1 MEIPLPDK
9 QPLLSFLQ
17 NIIRIPSPSTKE
29 RGVVERVA
37 EEMKRVGFAE
47 VFIDEVGNVV
57 GRVGSRGGKKLLYDA
72 HTDTVGIGDP
82 SAWSRDP
89 YGAEIEE
96 GVLYGRGTADNKGAL
111 AAMIYGGKSLIDADL
126 DLAGD
131 LYVVG
136 TVQEEDCEGYAVG
149 FLCRELKPHAVLLGE
164 PTYLQISRGQRGRI
178 MLVVTTHGR
187 SCHAS
192 APELG
197 SNAIYAMNKVVARVE
212 ALNSKLAQHPFLG
225 PGSIAVTRIEGEGAS
240 LNVVPDTC
248 RSYLDRRLIWGEDE
262 ELALA
267 QVREII
273 QEDGVEAQVET
284 MVYEARSHTGYPCR
298 QKKYFPAWLLE
309 EEHPLVQLGARAVK
323 KALGYEPQI
332 IGWRFSTDGVATK
345 GELGIPTIG
354 FGPGEEAQAHSPDEH
369 IPVVDVVK
377 AARVYAQFALDF
389 LGTNV

>member
-1 MEIPLPDK
+1 LEIPPPDK
-9 QPLLSFLQ
+9 EPLLSFLQ
-17 NIIRIPSPSTKE
+17 DIIRIPSPSTKE

-37 EEMKRVGFAE
+37 EEMRRVGFAE

-57 GRVGSRGGKKLLYDA
+57 GRIGSGGGKRLLYDA
-72 HTDTVGIGDP
+72 HTDTVGIGNP
-82 SAWSRDP
+82 AAWSRDP
-89 YGAEIEE
+89 YGAEIEG

-111 AAMIYGGKSLIDADL
+111 AAMIYGAKSLIDTDL

-149 FLCRELKPHAVLLGE
+149 LFCRKLKPHAVLLGE
-164 PTYLQISRGQRGRI
+164 PTNLQIARGQRGRI
-178 MLVVTTHGR
+178 MLIVTTHGR

-192 APELG
+192 TPELG
-197 SNAIYAMNKVVARVE
+197 VNAIYAMNKVVARVE
-212 ALNSKLAQHPFLG
+212 ALNSNLAQHPFLG

-248 RSYLDRRLIWGEDE
+248 RAYLDRRLTWGEDE
-262 ELALA
+262 ELALT
-267 QVREII
+267 QLREII
-273 QEDGVEAQVET
+273 HEEGVEAQVET
-284 MVYEARSHTGYPCR
+284 LVYESRSHTGYPCR

-309 EEHPLVQLGARAVK
+309 EEHPLVQMGAWTVK
-323 KALGYEPQI
+323 RTLGYEPQV

-354 FGPGEEAQAHSPDEH
+354 FGPGEESHCHTTEDQVKVEDL
-369 IPVVDVVK
+369 VK
-377 AARVYAQFALDF
+377 AARVYAQLALEF
-389 LGTNV
+389 LGI

>member
-1 MEIPLPDK
+1 MEIPLPNK
-9 QPLLSFLQ
+9 EPLLSFFQ
-17 NIIRIPSPSTKE
+17 DIVRIPSPSTKE
-29 RGVVERVA
+29 REVVERVA

-57 GRVGSRGGKKLLYDA
+57 GRVGSRGGKRLLYDA

-96 GVLYGRGTADNKGAL
+96 GLLYGRGAADNKGAL
-111 AAMIYGGKSLIDADL
+111 AAMIYGAKSLIDADL
-126 DLAGD
+126 DLAGG

-136 TVQEEDCEGYAVG
+136 TVQEEDCEGYAIG
-149 FLCRELKPHAVLLGE
+149 FLCRRVKPEAVVLGE
-164 PTYLQISRGQRGRI
+164 PTNLQISRGQRGRI
-178 MLVVTTHGR
+178 MLVVTTSGR

-192 APELG
+192 APEQG
-197 SNAIYAMNKVVARVE
+197 ANAIYAMNRVVAGVV
-212 ALNSKLAQHPFLG
+212 ALNSELAQHPFLG
-225 PGSIAVTRIEGEGAS
+225 PGSVAVTRIEGEGAS

-248 RSYLDRRLIWGEDE
+248 KAYLDRRLTWGEDE

-273 QEDGVEAQVET
+273 QEEGVEAQVET

-298 QKKYFPAWLLE
+298 RKKYFPAWLLE
-309 EEHPLVQLGARAVK
+309 EEHPLAQMGARTVK

-345 GELGIPTIG
+345 GERGIPTIG
-354 FGPGEEAQAHSPDEH
+354 FGPGQEAQAHSPDEQ
-369 IPVVDVVK
+369 IPVADVVK
-377 AARVYAQFALDF
+377 AARVYAQLALDF
-389 LGTNV
+389 LGR

>member
-9 QPLLSFLQ
+9 EPLLSFLQ
-17 NIIRIPSPSTKE
+17 DIIRIPSPSTKE

-57 GRVGSRGGKKLLYDA
+57 GRIGSGGEKRLLYDA

-82 SAWSRDP
+82 AAWSRDP

-96 GVLYGRGTADNKGAL
+96 GVLYGRGAADNKGAL
-111 AAMIYGGKSLIDADL
+111 AAMIYGAKSLIDAGL
-126 DLAGD
+126 DLTGN

-136 TVQEEDCEGYAVG
+136 SVQEEECEGYALG
-149 FLCRELKPHAVLLGE
+149 LLCQRLKPNAVLLGE
-164 PTYLQISRGQRGRI
+164 PSDLQISRGQRGRI

-192 APELG
+192 APAQG
-197 SNAIYAMNKVVARVE
+197 VNAIYAMNKVVAGVE

-225 PGSIAVTRIEGEGAS
+225 PGSVAVTRIESSSAS
-240 LNVVPDTC
+240 LNAIPDRC
-248 RSYLDRRLIWGEDE
+248 QAHLDRRLTWEEDE

-273 QEDGVEAQVET
+273 QEEGVEAQVET

-298 QKKYFPAWLLE
+298 QKKYFPAWFLE
-309 EEHPLVQLGARAVK
+309 EENPLVQMGARTVK

-332 IGWRFSTDGVATK
+332 IAWRFSTNGVATK
-345 GELGIPTIG
+345 GDLGIPTIG
-354 FGPGEEAQAHSPDEH
+354 FGPGEEAHCHTTEDQVKVEDL
-369 IPVVDVVK
+369 VK
-377 AARVYAQFALDF
+377 AARVYAQFALEF
-389 LGTNV
+389 LGR

>member
-1 MEIPLPDK
+1 LEILLDK
-9 QPLLSFLQ
+9 EPLLSFLQ
-17 NIIRIPSPSTKE
+17 DIIRLPSPSTEE
-29 RGVVERVA
+29 RGVVERIA

-57 GRVGSRGGKKLLYDA
+57 GRIGSGGGKRLLYDA

-96 GVLYGRGTADNKGAL
+96 DVLYGRGAADNKGAL
-111 AAMIYGGKSLIDADL
+111 AAMIYGAKSLIDGGL
-126 DLAGD
+126 DLTGD

-149 FLCRELKPHAVLLGE
+149 LLCQKIKPQAILLGE
-164 PTYLQISRGQRGRI
+164 PTDLQISRGQRGRI
-178 MLVVTTHGR
+178 MLIVTTHGR

-192 APELG
+192 TPEQG
-197 SNAIYAMNKVVARVE
+197 VNAIYAMNKVVAGIE

-225 PGSIAVTRIEGEGAS
+225 PGTIAVTRIEGGGAS

-248 RSYLDRRLIWGEDE
+248 RAYLDRRLTWGEDE

-267 QVREII
+267 QVRKII
-273 QEDGVEAQVET
+273 QEEGLEAQVET
-284 MVYEARSHTGYPCR
+284 MVYEARSHTGHPCQ

-309 EEHPLVQLGARAVK
+309 EDHPLVQMGARTVRRS
-323 KALGYEPQI
+323 LGYEPQI

-354 FGPGEEAQAHSPDEH
+354 FGPGKEAHCHTTEDQVRVEDL
-369 IPVVDVVK
+369 VK
-377 AARVYAQFALDF
+377 AARVYAQFALEF
-389 LGTNV
+389 LGR

>member
-1 MEIPLPDK
+1 LEIPPPDK
-9 QPLLSFLQ
+9 EPLLSFLQ
-17 NIIRIPSPSTKE
+17 DIIRIPSPSTKE

-37 EEMKRVGFAE
+37 EEMRRVGFAE

-57 GRVGSRGGKKLLYDA
+57 GRIGSGGGKRLLYDA
-72 HTDTVGIGDP
+72 HTDTVGIGNP
-82 SAWSRDP
+82 AAWSRDP
-89 YGAEIEE
+89 YGAEIEG

-111 AAMIYGGKSLIDADL
+111 AAMIYGAKSLIDTDL

-149 FLCRELKPHAVLLGE
+149 LLCRKLKPHAVLLGE
-164 PTYLQISRGQRGRI
+164 PTNLQIARGQRGRI
-178 MLVVTTHGR
+178 MLIVTTHGR

-192 APELG
+192 TPELG
-197 SNAIYAMNKVVARVE
+197 VNAIYAMNKVVARVE
-212 ALNSKLAQHPFLG
+212 ALNSNLAQHPFLG

-248 RSYLDRRLIWGEDE
+248 RAYLDRRLTWGEDE
-262 ELALA
+262 ELALT
-267 QVREII
+267 QLREII
-273 QEDGVEAQVET
+273 HEEGVEAQVET
-284 MVYEARSHTGYPCR
+284 LVYESRSHTGYPCR

-309 EEHPLVQLGARAVK
+309 EEHPLVQMGAWTVK
-323 KALGYEPQI
+323 RTLGYEPQV

-354 FGPGEEAQAHSPDEH
+354 FGPGEESHCHTTEDQVKVEDL
-369 IPVVDVVK
+369 VK
-377 AARVYAQFALDF
+377 AARVYAQLALEF
-389 LGTNV
+389 LGI

>member
-9 QPLLSFLQ
+9 EPLLSFLQ
-17 NIIRIPSPSTKE
+17 DIIRIPSLSTKE

-37 EEMKRVGFAE
+37 DEMKRVGFAE

-57 GRVGSRGGKKLLYDA
+57 GRIGSGGGKRLLYDA
-72 HTDTVGIGDP
+72 HTDTVGIGDL

-96 GVLYGRGTADNKGAL
+96 GVLYGRGAADNKGAL

-126 DLAGD
+126 NLAGD

-149 FLCRELKPHAVLLGE
+149 LLCRKLKPHAVLLGE
-164 PTYLQISRGQRGRI
+164 PTNLQIARGQRGRI

-192 APELG
+192 TPQLG
-197 SNAIYAMNKVVARVE
+197 VNAIYAMNKIVAEIE
-212 ALNSKLAQHPFLG
+212 ALNPKLAAHVLLG
-225 PGSIAVTRIEGEGAS
+225 PGSVAVTRIEGAGAN

-248 RSYLDRRLIWGEDE
+248 TAYLDRRLTWGEDE

-273 QEDGVEAQVET
+273 QEEGAEAQVET
-284 MVYEARSHTGYPCR
+284 MVYEARSHTGHPCR

-309 EEHPLVQLGARAVK
+309 EEHPLVQMGTRTVK
-323 KALGYEPQI
+323 MALGYEPQI

-354 FGPGEEAQAHSPDEH
+354 FGPGEESQAHSPDEQ
-369 IPVVDVVK
+369 IPVADVVK
-377 AARVYAQFALDF
+377 AARVYAQLALDF
-389 LGTNV
+389 LGR

>member
-9 QPLLSFLQ
+9 EALLSFLRD
-17 NIIRIPSPSTKE
+17 IIHIPSPSTKE

-47 VFIDEVGNVV
+47 AFIDEVGNVV
-57 GRVGSRGGKKLLYDA
+57 GRIGSGGGKRLLYAA

-89 YGAEIEE
+89 YGAEVE
-96 GVLYGRGTADNKGAL
+96 GSVLYGRGAADNKGAL
-111 AAMIYGGKSLIDADL
+111 AAMIYGAKSLIEANF

-136 TVQEEDCEGYAVG
+136 TVQEEDCEGYAIG
-149 FLCRELKPHAVLLGE
+149 LLCRKLNPEAAILGE
-164 PTYLQISRGQRGRI
+164 PTNLQIARGQRGRI

-192 APELG
+192 TPELG
-197 SNAIYAMNKVVARVE
+197 ANAIYGMNKVVARVE
-212 ALNSKLAQHPFLG
+212 DFNSKLAQHPFLG
-225 PGSIAVTRIEGEGAS
+225 PGSIAVTHIEGAGVS

-248 RSYLDRRLIWGEDE
+248 RAYLDRRLTWGEDE

-267 QVREII
+267 QVRQII
-273 QEDGVEAQVET
+273 QEEGVEAQVET

-298 QKKYFPAWLLE
+298 QKKYFTAWLLE
-309 EEHPLVQLGARAVK
+309 EEHPLVEIGSQAVK

-332 IGWRFSTDGVATK
+332 MGWRFSTDGVATK

-369 IPVVDVVK
+369 ILVADVVK
-377 AARVYAQFALDF
+377 AARVYAQLALDF
-389 LGTNV
+389 LGE

>member
-1 MEIPLPDK
+1 LEILLPDK
-9 QPLLSFLQ
+9 EPLLSFLQ
-17 NIIRIPSPSTKE
+17 DIIRIPSPSTKE

-47 VFIDEVGNVV
+47 VFIDEMGNVV
-57 GRVGSRGGKKLLYDA
+57 GRIGSGGGKRLLYDA

-96 GVLYGRGTADNKGAL
+96 GVLYGRGAADNKGAL
-111 AAMIYGGKSLIDADL
+111 AAMIYGAKSLIDAG
-126 DLAGD
+126 LALIGD

-149 FLCRELKPHAVLLGE
+149 LLCRKVKPKAVVLGE
-164 PTYLQISRGQRGRI
+164 PTNLQIARGQRGRV
-178 MLVVTTHGR
+178 MLVVTVYGR

-192 APELG
+192 TPELG
-197 SNAIYAMNKVVARVE
+197 LNAIYEMNKVVAGVK
-212 ALNSKLAQHPFLG
+212 ALNSKLAQHPLLG
-225 PGSIAVTRIEGEGAS
+225 PGSIAVTRMESSSAS
-240 LNVVPDTC
+240 LVAIPDRC
-248 RSYLDRRLIWGEDE
+248 QAHLDRRLTWGEDE

-273 QEDGVEAQVET
+273 QEKGVEAQVET

-298 QKKYFPAWLLE
+298 QRKYFPAWLLE
-309 EEHPLVQLGARAVK
+309 EEHPLVQMGARAVK

-354 FGPGEEAQAHSPDEH
+354 FGPGEEAHCHTTEDQARVEDL
-369 IPVVDVVK
+369 VK

-389 LGTNV
+389 LGR

>member
-1 MEIPLPDK
+1 MEIPPPDK
-9 QPLLSFLQ
+9 APLLSFLQ
-17 NIIRIPSPSTKE
+17 DIIRIPSPSTKE
-29 RGVVERVA
+29 RRVVERVA

-47 VFIDEVGNVV
+47 VSIDEVGNVV
-57 GRVGSRGGKKLLYDA
+57 GRIGPRGGKRLLYDA
-72 HTDTVGIGDP
+72 HTDTVGVGDP

-96 GVLYGRGTADNKGAL
+96 GLLYGRGAVDNKGAL
-111 AAMIYGGKSLIDADL
+111 AAMIYGAKSLIEAGL

-136 TVQEEDCEGYAVG
+136 TVQEEDCEGYAIG
-149 FLCRELKPHAVLLGE
+149 LLCRKLKPHAVLLGE
-164 PTYLQISRGQRGRI
+164 PSDLQISRGQRGRL
-178 MLVVTTHGR
+178 MLIATTHGR

-192 APELG
+192 TPELG
-197 SNAIYAMNKVVARVE
+197 LNAIYAMNRVVAGVE

-225 PGSIAVTRIEGEGAS
+225 PGSIAVTRIEGAGAS

-248 RSYLDRRLIWGEDE
+248 RAYLDRRLTWGEDE

-273 QEDGVEAQVET
+273 QEEGVEARVET
-284 MVYEARSHTGYPCR
+284 MVYEARSYTGYPCR

-309 EEHPLVQLGARAVK
+309 EGHPLVQMGARTVK

-354 FGPGEEAQAHSPDEH
+354 FGPGEEAQAHSPDEQ
-369 IPVVDVVK
+369 IPVADVVK
-377 AARVYAQFALDF
+377 AARVYAQLALDF
-389 LGTNV
+389 LGR

>member
-1 MEIPLPDK
+1 LEIPPPDK
-9 QPLLSFLQ
+9 EPLLSFLQ
-17 NIIRIPSPSTKE
+17 DIIRIPSPSTKE

-37 EEMKRVGFAE
+37 EEMRRVGFAE

-57 GRVGSRGGKKLLYDA
+57 GRIGSGGGKRLLYDA
-72 HTDTVGIGDP
+72 HTDTVGIGNP
-82 SAWSRDP
+82 AAWSRDP
-89 YGAEIEE
+89 YGAEIEG

-111 AAMIYGGKSLIDADL
+111 AAMIYGAKSLIDTDL

-149 FLCRELKPHAVLLGE
+149 LHCRKLKPHAVLLGE
-164 PTYLQISRGQRGRI
+164 PTNLQIARGQRGRI
-178 MLVVTTHGR
+178 MLIVTTHGR

-192 APELG
+192 TPELG
-197 SNAIYAMNKVVARVE
+197 VNAIYAMNKVVARVE
-212 ALNSKLAQHPFLG
+212 ALNSNLAQHPFLG

-248 RSYLDRRLIWGEDE
+248 RAYLDRRLTWGEDE
-262 ELALA
+262 ELALT
-267 QVREII
+267 QLREII
-273 QEDGVEAQVET
+273 HEEGVEAQVET
-284 MVYEARSHTGYPCR
+284 LVYESRSHTGYPCR

-309 EEHPLVQLGARAVK
+309 EEHPLVQMGAWTVK
-323 KALGYEPQI
+323 RTLGYEPQV

-354 FGPGEEAQAHSPDEH
+354 FGPGEESHCHTTEDQVKVEDL
-369 IPVVDVVK
+369 VK
-377 AARVYAQFALDF
+377 AARVYAQLALEF
-389 LGTNV
+389 LGI